1 MNKLNCDDIRR
12 ALSRAGTLL
21 DVRTIN
27 EFNNGCLPNAENI
40 PLAALPLHAQH
51 HFETDEADCHSGSRA
66 IMYRKYGISQGA
78 RDGGAIIVEKILAS
92 LDFTD
97 TTNIGGI
104 HHYQHYH

>member
-1 MNKLNCDDIRR
+1 MG
-12 ALSRAGTLL
+12 ATLL
-21 DVRTIN
+21 DVCTTGKCYN
-27 EFNNGCLPNAENI
+27 SCLPGAGNA
-40 PLAALPLHAQH
+40 PLAVLPLIAQQ